1 MQAATRAASTVAE
14 DTERALADR
23 VRDAL
28 AVLDQRPDGHLP
40 RPYRRAIQVLIAA
53 EPDGRRRLVDLDRR
67 CAARVLPRWHDERP
81 GDKRPE
87 RMLALAGAVAAGEM
101 DSSATER
108 EHDRFDVDVLD
119 SIERISDRA
128 RAAGLAAAPTDFYA
142 HPHDAPE
149 AIPEDQDDWD
159 VDACGWDTA
168 YLASQAE
175 ASWPGAQDDDPEA
188 RRAFR
193 RWYLEEA
200 LPATLREP

>member
-53 EPDGRRRLVDLDRR
+53 EPDGRRR
-67 CAARVLPRWHDERP
+67 
-81 GDKRPE
+81 
-87 RMLALAGAVAAGEM
+87 
-101 DSSATER
+101 
-108 EHDRFDVDVLD
+108 
-119 SIERISDRA
+119 
-128 RAAGLAAAPTDFYA
+128 
-142 HPHDAPE
+142 PHDAPE